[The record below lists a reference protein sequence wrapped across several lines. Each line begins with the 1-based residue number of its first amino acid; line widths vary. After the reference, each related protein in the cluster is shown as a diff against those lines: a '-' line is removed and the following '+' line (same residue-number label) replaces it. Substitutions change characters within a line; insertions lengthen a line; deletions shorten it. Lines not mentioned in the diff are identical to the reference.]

1 MAEGFD
7 VHQTLRSFA
16 QRNKLSSVEF
26 RSFAAAVQRQAK
38 AMDQAR
44 PLYRDLALRPETV
57 LVPALLQLAKDRAV
71 SILHAGG
78 QIDKIYLPEAFTEP
92 VLAEYRRIEEN
103 PEIPFPDEDAL
114 KLSVPAEWIQAVSV
128 ETDLPALIDFE
139 GSRAAPLYR
148 LVFPEGLKNVVVLS
162 VAVGDKLLEYAILKL
177 RHYLRKGSNK
187 DYIQQRMAGAFTGKE
202 MLLKDTLSSVLIKPY
217 DAIQELR
224 QGQSDFTYPF
234 WAYLSSAIKKDLSGK
249 GDPTPDDVAA
259 YQAAF
264 IVDVFNNLYKGK
276 AQRRV
281 ERESAFKQLET
292 IIRKPPYLY
301 SIQDIG
307 DFRDGQGRPLL
318 GKYTRD
324 ELEEWLRERTTK
336 AGEGSL
342 PDILV
347 LSAGQGRA
355 VYVAKDRFIP
365 YAVKGLHDAR
375 AAIKPQIVRDWKA
388 VLYDFGSLEAMESD
402 QAFRAELRE
411 RLSAFNPVLAGA
423 LGTGYAPSIFA
434 ETRGSKE
441 APSELDRYF
450 GGGVLAP
457 VDQLLNLDRKSLLT
471 DVRMLLPFWYTVPV
485 LSWFI
490 ALFKRSSQKKKERR
504 ETVRKAVQGGLGEG
518 QAEAPAAQANSR
530 AAEFSQAA
538 RKAER
543 RFLPQGY
550 GLDEYLSALENR
562 WNTMLDPRAK
572 ANLTEDV
579 NSLVRDYLRGI
590 LRSMKPSGFTAE
602 RVEMMASNLADT
614 GNLMKIRNHAAL
626 EEYIRLYMVKLL
638 KR

>member
-7 VHQTLRSFA
+7 VHQILRSFA

-57 LVPALLQLAKDRAV
+57 LVPALLQLAKERAV

-78 QIDKIYLPEAFTEP
+78 HIDTIYLPEAFTEP

-114 KLSVPAEWIQAVSV
+114 KLSIPAEWIQAVSV

-148 LVFPEGLKNVVVLS
+148 LVFPEGLKNVIVLS
-162 VAVGDKLLEYAILKL
+162 VATGDKLLEYAILKL

-187 DYIQQRMAGAFTGKE
+187 DYIQQRMAGAFSGKE

-224 QGQSDFTYPF
+224 HGQSDFTYPF

-264 IVDVFNNLYKGK
+264 IVDVFNNFYKGK
-276 AQRRV
+276 SQRRI
-281 ERESAFKQLET
+281 ERESAFKQLENL
-292 IIRKPPYLY
+292 IRKPPYLF

-318 GKYTRD
+318 GKYTSD

-336 AGEGSL
+336 AGEGAL

-355 VYVAKDRFIP
+355 VYLAKDRFIP
-365 YAVKGLHDAR
+365 YAVMGLHDAR

-388 VLYDFGSLEAMESD
+388 VLYNFSSLEAMESD

-411 RLSAFNPVLAGA
+411 RLSAFNPVLTGA
-423 LGTGYAPSIFA
+423 LGTGYAPAIFA

-457 VDQLLNLDRKSLLT
+457 VDLLLDLDRKSLLT

-504 ETVRKAVQGGLGEG
+504 ETVRKAVQFGDG
-518 QAEAPAAQANSR
+518 QAPAEAPTAQANTR

-550 GLDEYLSALENR
+550 ALDEYLSTLENR

-590 LRSMKPSGFTAE
+590 LRSMKPSGFTPE

-614 GNLMKIRNHAAL
+614 SNLMKIRNHAAL
-626 EEYIRLYMVKLL
+626 EEYIRLYMLKLL